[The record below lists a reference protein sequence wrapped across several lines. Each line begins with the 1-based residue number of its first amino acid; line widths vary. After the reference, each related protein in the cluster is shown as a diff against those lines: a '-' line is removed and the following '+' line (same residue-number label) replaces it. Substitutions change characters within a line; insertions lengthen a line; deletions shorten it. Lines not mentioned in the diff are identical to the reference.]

1 MDQADLNVSY
11 GGLGRRVVAYWIDVV
26 IEAAVMLPA
35 GLALGTV
42 FASFGEDTAGMIAVV
57 VAGLVF
63 DCVYFTCFESSPLQ
77 GTPGKRLLG
86 MAVVDLAGN
95 RLSLLRAS
103 ARYGAKTL
111 SAVVLFVGFLQI
123 GFSRRKQGLH
133 DVVAG
138 TLVVRRPLRAGLVR
152 SASQAA

>member
-11 GGLGRRVVAYWIDVV
+11 GGLGRRVVAYGIDVA

-35 GLALGTV
+35 GLALGAV
-42 FASFGEDTAGMIAVV
+42 FASFGEDMAGMIAVV
-57 VAGLVF
+57 AGLLF
-63 DCVYFTCFESSPLQ
+63 DCVYFTCFESSLLQ
-77 GTPGKRLLG
+77 GKPGKRLLG

-95 RLSLLRAS
+95 RLSFLRAS
-103 ARYGAKTL
+103 ARYGANTL
-111 SAVVLFVGFLQI
+111 SAAVLFVGFLQI

-138 TLVVRRPLRAGLVR
+138 TLVVRRPLRAGLAR